1 MATKKP
7 FILLEGTPL
16 EKKVYLENPQEPTA
30 DDLKLIQRLYGLP
43 QGLDLKQTV
52 DALNQLKDL
61 GEVPSIAQAPSLD
74 SPEKFAKDQAMKIA
88 EVEQRMKLM
97 DDPLNYKFNQAKD
110 KLNFSTGPFS
120 EFPGIGYVIPDE
132 IRLGDAIPDQMVS
145 KPIFGAIGGVGGL
158 YAAKLMEGAPVA
170 FKKYMTKKF
179 PMLELVGSKEA
190 KLQNKGITAETGKY
204 LGAEALGSQ
213 FGESTYDFANEMLR
227 YMMGLPAT
235 ELKDQAT
242 QTLYDMYMNLL
253 FTGGSAALAPV
264 FNIFKKPIQKIF
276 GVQPNTEN
284 FKKIKALGETYGFPM
299 GVIQATNSGLVK
311 GYAKVIGVFPWVGT
325 PFRKSG
331 EAVDEATR
339 QYFQRTNNLMP
350 VNTISQLG
358 GDVRKM
364 AEGRYESLRAAQ
376 NYLYDDFMEF
386 AEKLGD
392 KKVINVSLT
401 KKQAARTFKKYDASA
416 PRTEGGYG
424 KFRFPGDQSRI
435 KFGEFYDNLSRI
447 DDNMTIDQAIT
458 LRQMFNDFMVNFKN
472 EFGGNIPKDQ
482 AAAIAK
488 LQDAFERDF
497 ANMMKLDSEIDD
509 AILQQVKKKY
519 ATAVEFFAD
528 TTKNYEGGIVTDFK
542 QMNKSMF
549 GPGAEMPGYMYAGEA
564 FQVIYNRAKK
574 DPDAMKH
581 LLTLTEPTS
590 AEIKAYKMSGN
601 KEGIAQKVKVMVK
614 EQDPNNPDREINV
627 MREKDIIGRAPG
639 SERLIIAQRLFNDAI
654 KDSIVGLPSGANFVD
669 FLSVPAASLEQIQ
682 KKGLKKVSPD
692 LLAYQNVTINA
703 GQFAKN
709 LGLESPDGIEVLD
722 TLFKGT
728 NLNVKSIK
736 NFLQAADN
744 AGSFVVPD
752 PSTFVQRRVTLS
764 GFKGILLGG
773 AATGAGMVGA
783 INFPTM
789 LIVPLLLR
797 HGSNLLTDPKALDAM
812 TDVLETGVLT
822 ASKRSSLLQWAEKF
836 LPDDEE
842 AMRLDQQEQIDDAIF
857 NLQVNPSTPMEQ
869 EQAVPEAY
877 KKSLNRFRG
886 MDEQEKMINE
896 RLMDIQSNQMGASLT
911 PRFNEQQLNLASN
924 TRMNPRLRQ
933 ALAFGTLDDAL
944 AERGGIGSI

>member
-1 MATKKP
+1 
-7 FILLEGTPL
+7 
-16 EKKVYLENPQEPTA
+16 
-30 DDLKLIQRLYGLP
+30 
-43 QGLDLKQTV
+43 
-52 DALNQLKDL
+52 
-61 GEVPSIAQAPSLD
+61 
-74 SPEKFAKDQAMKIA
+74 
-88 EVEQRMKLM
+88 
-97 DDPLNYKFNQAKD
+97 
-110 KLNFSTGPFS
+110 
-120 EFPGIGYVIPDE
+120 
-132 IRLGDAIPDQMVS
+132 
-145 KPIFGAIGGVGGL
+145 
-158 YAAKLMEGAPVA
+158 
-170 FKKYMTKKF
+170 
-179 PMLELVGSKEA
+179 
-190 KLQNKGITAETGKY
+190 
-204 LGAEALGSQ
+204 
-213 FGESTYDFANEMLR
+213 
-227 YMMGLPAT
+227 MGLPET

-242 QTLYDMYMNLL
+242 QTLYDMYMNLM

-264 FNIFKKPIQKIF
+264 FNVFKKPIQKIF

-339 QYFQRTNNLMP
+339 QYFQRTNNLIP

-392 KKVINVSLT
+392 KKVINVSMT
-401 KKQAARTFKKYDASA
+401 KKQADRTFKKYDASA

-435 KFGEFYDNLSRI
+435 KFGEFYQNLSRI

-458 LRQMFNDFMVNFKN
+458 MRQMFNDFMVNFKN

-549 GPGAEMPGYMYAGEA
+549 GPGAEMPGYVYAGEA
-564 FQVIYNRAKK
+564 FNVIFNRAKK
-574 DPDAMKH
+574 DPDTMKH

-601 KEGIAQKVKVMVK
+601 KEGIAQKVKVIVK
-614 EQDPNNPDREINV
+614 ETDPNNPDENKCDARERYYWKSTRFRKISHCSK
-627 MREKDIIGRAPG
+627 M
-639 SERLIIAQRLFNDAI
+639 FNDAI
-654 KDSIVGLPSGANFVD
+654 KDSITGLPSGANFVD

-692 LLAYQNVTINA
+692 LLNYQNVTINA

-709 LGLESPDGIEVLD
+709 LGLDSPDGIEVLE

-744 AGSFVVPD
+744 AGNFVVPD

-797 HGSNLLTDPKALDAM
+797 HGSNLLTDPK
-812 TDVLETGVLT
+812 
-822 ASKRSSLLQWAEKF
+822 
-836 LPDDEE
+836 
-842 AMRLDQQEQIDDAIF
+842 
-857 NLQVNPSTPMEQ
+857 ST
-869 EQAVPEAY
+869 
-877 KKSLNRFRG
+877 
-886 MDEQEKMINE
+886 
-896 RLMDIQSNQMGASLT
+896 
-911 PRFNEQQLNLASN
+911 
-924 TRMNPRLRQ
+924 
-933 ALAFGTLDDAL
+933 
-944 AERGGIGSI
+944 